1 MNAFIFGSAIE
12 LLTGLSGFLAFFA
25 VATFSRFRHNRLRRG
40 AL

>member
-25 VATFSRFRHNRLRRG
+25 AATIDRLRHTQLRRR

>member
-12 LLTGLSGFLAFFA
+12 VLTGLSGFLAFFA
-25 VATFSRFRHNRLRRG
+25 AATIGRLRHSKLRRG